1 MLIPSI
7 DLQNGHVVQLV
18 QGEKLAIEA
27 PIPSRGF
34 ERFSRFPRV
43 QLIDLDAA
51 MGRGDNAA
59 IVATI
64 CGRLP
69 CRVGGGIRS
78 VERAHAVLAAG
89 AHAVIASSAL
99 FRDGAVDVAFA
110 GALADA
116 IGAERVIAA
125 VDSRGGQVVIH
136 GWKTMLPITAVE
148 AVRALEPYCAE
159 FLYTHVDNEGLMQ
172 GTDMDA
178 ILAVRRATARRVTA
192 AGGIT
197 TWDEID
203 RLDAAGVDAVVGMA
217 VYTGQ
222 LPLVAWLSRPG
233 LGRQFAALAGAGQSV
248 TLSLRNRYVHRV
260 SLR

>member
-7 DLQNGHVVQLV
+7 DLQNGSVVQLV
-18 QGEKLAIEA
+18 QGEKLAIRADDAE
-27 PIPSRGF
+27 PWIQK
-34 ERFSRFPRV
+34 FSRFPRV

-51 MGRGDNAA
+51 MGKGDNST

-78 VERAHAVLAAG
+78 AERARAVLGHG

-99 FRDGAVDVAFA
+99 FRDGQVDLQFAATLAEAV
-110 GALADA
+110 
-116 IGAERVIAA
+116 GAERVIAA

-136 GWKTMLPITAVE
+136 GWKTALPLTAVD
-148 AVRALEPYCAE
+148 AVKALEPYCGE
-159 FLYTHVDNEGLMQ
+159 FLYTHVDLEGLMQ
-172 GTDMDA
+172 GTSMPA
-178 ILAVRRATARRVTA
+178 IMAVRDATSRRVTA

-203 RLDAAGVDAVVGMA
+203 ALDAAGVDAVVGMA
-217 VYTGQ
+217 IYTGQ
-222 LPLVAWLSRPG
+222 LPLDR
-233 LGRQFAALAGAGQSV
+233 
-248 TLSLRNRYVHRV
+248 
-260 SLR
+260 

>member
-7 DLQNGHVVQLV
+7 DLQNGHVVQLI
-18 QGEKLAIEA
+18 QGERLAIEA
-27 PIPSRGF
+27 PDAEPWIA
-34 ERFSRFPRV
+34 RFSHFPRV

-51 MGRGDNAA
+51 RGRGDNAV
-59 IVATI
+59 IVNQI

-78 VERAHAVLAAG
+78 VERARAVLASG

-110 GALADA
+110 RALAEDV
-116 IGAERVIAA
+116 GADRVIAA

-136 GWKTMLPITAVE
+136 GWKTALPITAVE
-148 AVRALEPYCAE
+148 AVRALEPFCSE
-159 FLYTHVDNEGLMQ
+159 FLYTHVDTEGLMQ
-172 GTDMDA
+172 GTNMEA
-178 ILAVRRATARRVTA
+178 IMAVRHATARRVTA

-203 RLDAAGVDAVVGMA
+203 RLDAAAVDAVVGMA
-217 VYTGQ
+217 IYTGQ
-222 LPLVAWLSRPG
+222 LPLARP
-233 LGRQFAALAGAGQSV
+233 
-248 TLSLRNRYVHRV
+248 
-260 SLR
+260 